1 MSVDINWEA
10 LTSGPTGSRLA
21 EDIRRFV
28 HERFQR
34 VPLPP
39 FVRAVAVHA
48 FDLGRVPP
56 VVEVVDVCDPLPDFY
71 EDGRDEDDEEDG
83 EEAGTA
89 DSGEERTAKRRT
101 GAGRRRRRPAS
112 PPHQHRR
119 QAAAE
124 QPRAPPP
131 RPPAPVQSPT
141 GLPPHLL
148 PSYFHLPYAAGTTAA
163 LSGAATPLAA
173 VAGGGHLHHP
183 WPPGRHRRRRRRR
196 RARGGGRGSGRRRGG
211 RRRSSAAR
219 RHRPSASV
227 SSASASDPAS
237 RPPSGYMRDDA
248 AAAAGRR
255 ASPPAPAAGW
265 PLSSSG
271 AGDGPGGEDGDDDE
285 GDLQVVLRVRYAGDV
300 SLSLSAELLL
310 DFPTPGFVGIP
321 LRLALTGFAF
331 DGVGIIARAAGRLHV
346 CFLGP
351 EDGALLLG
359 AGAEGG
365 ATAAGRGREGG
376 LFEEIR
382 VESEIGQKDGGRQVL
397 KNVGKVEKFVLDKV
411 REIFTDEFVF
421 PSFWTILV

>member
-1 MSVDINWEA
+1 MSVDIDWEA
-10 LTSGPTGSRLA
+10 LTNGPTGARLA

-28 HERFQR
+28 HERFQQ
-34 VPLPP
+34 VALPH

-48 FDLGRVPP
+48 FDFGRVPP

-71 EDGRDEDDEEDG
+71 EDGREEDEDDGQEEGDDG
-83 EEAGTA
+83 DDG
-89 DSGEERTAKRRT
+89 DDG
-101 GAGRRRRRPAS
+101 GRQQRPPPLPRLRPPAQ
-112 PPHQHRR
+112 PHQHR
-119 QAAAE
+119 QEPAAAE
-124 QPRAPPP
+124 PP
-131 RPPAPVQSPT
+131 RQPPFRQPALAPVQSPT

-163 LSGAATPLAA
+163 LSGATTPLAA

-183 WPPGRHRRRRRRR
+183 WPDAARRE
-196 RARGGGRGSGRRRGG
+196 AAGG

-219 RHRPSASV
+219 RLRHRRASASV

-237 RPPSGYMRDDA
+237 RPPSGYLHDDA
-248 AAAAGRR
+248 PRRR
-255 ASPPAPAAGW
+255 ASRSAGSGGK
-265 PLSSSG
+265 PQSSSAPTDDDG
-271 AGDGPGGEDGDDDE
+271 AGEEEDEEDDE
-285 GDLQVVLRVRYAGDV
+285 GDNDLQVVLRVRYAGDV

-331 DGVGIIARAAGRLHV
+331 DGVAVIARVAGGRLHV
-346 CFLGP
+346 CFLDA

-359 AGAEGG
+359 GGAAAGAAADAEG
-365 ATAAGRGREGG
+365 AGRKAGG

-411 REIFTDEFVF
+411 REIFEDEFVF